1 MQGCWSCS
9 HPLAST
15 TPMRVTNQTLL
26 KNSIGR
32 LQQNLQSVE
41 RAREDIAS
49 GLRLRKMSQDPSS
62 GAEVVRV
69 GSSMRAIDQFR
80 RNIRLGAARAET
92 EERALDNLTTT
103 LARGLELAISQA
115 SATATTATRLSVKS
129 EVDALIGFA
138 VGLANTRFGDD
149 YLFGGTR
156 GGEAPFRNP
165 PTAAGDFRRLQDTGG
180 NLVNPTGTIPIEIGD
195 GRFMVPNHDGTQVFL
210 DTNALGA
217 LRQLSEALGADDVPG
232 IQASIDSLRDA
243 GSNVQELIGRQGAR
257 ANELIMAD
265 ASLADLELTL
275 TTFRSELRDTEI
287 DKAMVEL
294 VGRQTMYSAAMA
306 ATSRVLG
313 LSLANYL

>member
-1 MQGCWSCS
+1 
-9 HPLAST
+9 
-15 TPMRVTNQTLL
+15 MRVTNQTIL

-69 GSSMRAIDQFR
+69 GSSMRAIEQFR
-80 RNIRLGAARAET
+80 RNIRLGVVRAET
-92 EERALDNLTTT
+92 EERALDSLTNS
-103 LARGLELAISQA
+103 LGRGLELAISQA
-115 SATATTATRLSVKS
+115 SATATPETRVAVKA

-138 VGLANTRFGDD
+138 VGLANSRVGDQ
-149 YLFGGTR
+149 YVFAGTR
-156 GGEAPFRNP
+156 GGEAPFQNP
-165 PTAAGDFRRLQDTGG
+165 PTAAGDFRALQDTGG
-180 NLVNPTGTIPIEIGD
+180 NLMNPSGAIPIEIGD
-195 GRFMVPNHDGTQVFL
+195 GRYMVPNHDGTQAFL

-217 LRQLSEALGADDVPG
+217 LRELSVALGANDVPG
-232 IQASIDSLRDA
+232 IRASIDSLRNSASD
-243 GSNVQELIGRQGAR
+243 VQELIGRQGAR
-257 ANELIMAD
+257 ANELIMAET
-265 ASLADLELTL
+265 SLGDLELTL
-275 TTFRSELRDTEI
+275 SAFRSELRDTEI

-294 VGRQTMYSAAMA
+294 VGRQTMYQAAMS